1 MSTLSASELAG
12 LVGGELLG
20 APETLVTGAAVDS
33 RLIEPGMA
41 FVAIVG
47 ERVDGH
53 EFAIDAMGAGAA
65 LVIADRK
72 IDSLDRDVPC
82 IVVSDP
88 LAALGEWARWWREQL
103 RMSGPFT
110 VVAITG
116 SSGKTS
122 TKDLLTSVLSS
133 AGLTISARGS
143 YNTEV
148 GVPLTILA
156 APLGTRYLVLEMGM
170 RGAGHIRHLCS
181 LSTPDIVIITNVGS
195 AHLAML
201 GTRTAI
207 AQAKAEILEL
217 LEESGTAVVPSAEPL
232 IQAELHRT
240 RAKVLTFGEGA
251 ESDVRAED
259 VSVDATARAR
269 FVLVSGNERA
279 PVSLTIHGEHFV
291 ANALAVAAAAMS
303 AGVSLDHV
311 AAELSTARIE
321 SRWRMEV
328 TTTPQ
333 GLTVINDTY
342 NANPESMRAALK
354 SLASMRGEGQT
365 WAILGEMLELGPDSL
380 EEHDAI
386 GRLVVRLDISQLIC
400 IGAGTRVMHLAASN
414 EGSWG
419 EESRWVPDAETAL
432 RIVQS
437 EAQRGDVILVKAS
450 RGIGLESVAETLIND
465 PLGSVGGP
473 TT

>member
-1 MSTLSASELAG
+1 MSTISAGELAG
-12 LVGGELLG
+12 IVGGELHG
-20 APETLVTGAAVDS
+20 PSETLVTGAAVDS
-33 RLIEPGMA
+33 RLLQPGMA
-41 FVAIVG
+41 FVALVG
-47 ERVDGH
+47 ERVDGND
-53 EFAIDAMGAGAA
+53 FAIEAVAAGAA
-65 LVIADRK
+65 VVIADRMMSSS
-72 IDSLDRDVPC
+72 DHDVAC
-82 IVVSDP
+82 IVVADP
-88 LAALGEWARWWREQL
+88 LVALGEWARWWREQL
-103 RMSGPFT
+103 RTSGPFT
-110 VVAITG
+110 VVGITG

-122 TKDLLTSVLSS
+122 TKDLLTAVLSS
-133 AGLTISARGS
+133 AGPTVAARGS

-148 GVPLTILA
+148 GVPLTILS
-156 APLGTRYLVLEMGM
+156 APRGTRFLILEMGM

-181 LSTPDIVIITNVGS
+181 LSTPDIAVITNVGS

-240 RAKVLTFGEGA
+240 RAKVLTFGEGV

-259 VSVDATARAR
+259 VNVDPTARAR
-269 FVLVSGNERA
+269 FVLVCGNERA
-279 PVSLTIHGEHFV
+279 PVSLLIHGEHFV

-303 AGVSLDHV
+303 AGVSLPHV

-328 TTTPQ
+328 TTTAQ

-400 IGAGTRVMHLAASN
+400 IGTGTRVMHLAASN

-437 EAQRGDVILVKAS
+437 EARRGDVILVKAS
-450 RGIGLESVAETLIND
+450 RGIGLESVAETLINES
-465 PLGSVGGP
+465 PEAVGGP
-473 TT
+473 TA